1 MKNITKNTLTLAVLA
16 ACAVSPAFALEKL
29 SDEKLAKATGQDG
42 ITITYQG
49 GGTLGIDKI
58 RLIDK
63 DGLLNA
69 DGTAVNL
76 ASQDYNK
83 AGGVELDLTGNV
95 QFCSNDTSSGG
106 ACTLSTAPTV
116 ITVDTDGG
124 GTSNSAFVNVG
135 VQMGAKSIHA
145 PKTDINLV
153 GYGSAGAGFKKVP
166 TQTVKIATLEDG
178 VKIHSDNQLNAN
190 LQLGSQP
197 QGAMMLIAPNP
208 KGFDV
213 DLGNITLYSYNK
225 TPNVD
230 SKISTNVYIQ
240 GISKELTNADGTK
253 TTPTGT
259 AINIDGTDGIVM
271 TKGVATVQKVDI
283 KNTVLGKLGAATTTN
298 VKADQHFNN
307 LPNAAIGNISLEN
320 IKINNLKVGVKGM

>member
-1 MKNITKNTLTLAVLA
+1 MKNITKSTLTLAVLA
-16 ACAVSPAFALEKL
+16 ACMVSSAFALEKL

-76 ASQDYNK
+76 ASQSYDK
-83 AGGVELDLTGNV
+83 AGGVELALDAAQKIRFCAGNV
-95 QFCSNDTSSGG
+95 SSDN
-106 ACTLSTAPTV
+106 CTLSTTPTV

-124 GTSNSAFVNVG
+124 GTGNNAFVNVG
-135 VQMGAKSIHA
+135 IKMGAKSIYV

-166 TQTVKIATLEDG
+166 TKTVKIATLKNG
-178 VKIHSDNQLNAN
+178 IKIHSNNQLNAN
-190 LQLGSQP
+190 LQLGNQP

-208 KGFDV
+208 AGFDV
-213 DLGNITLYSYNK
+213 DLGEVILHSGGTN
-225 TPNVD
+225 
-230 SKISTNVYIQ
+230 SKISTNVYIK
-240 GISKELTNADGTK
+240 GISKELTHAGGTK

-271 TKGVATVQKVDI
+271 TKGVATVEKITIND
-283 KNTVLGKLGAATTTN
+283 TVLGGVNAVN
-298 VKADQHFNN
+298 ADHFNN